1 MGFLPQIIQG
11 NLNRAAVHVVV
22 TSYPNLSLTVST
34 MAKGQAHLTYDG
46 ETITQIGTATGVVN
60 SPEPWLPAT
69 LTVNILRTQ
78 PVANA
83 WQLQMLNNCVIG
95 TVEAYSDATSYA
107 PTIIQNCAFILDPGQ
122 WDGTDPVVKLTLKG
136 QIQINASM
144 WASLTG
150 AVAAIV

>member
-1 MGFLPQIIQG
+1 MSFLPGIVQG
-11 NLNRAAVHVVV
+11 NLNRAAVHIVV
-22 TSYPNLSLTVST
+22 TSNTNLTLTASD

-46 ETITQIGTATGVVN
+46 DTITQIGTATGVVN
-60 SPEPWLPAT
+60 SPEPWLPTT

-95 TVEAYSDATSYA
+95 TVEAYSDSTSYA
-107 PTIIQNCAFILDPGQ
+107 PTIIQNCALMLDPGQ
-122 WDGTDPVVKLTLKG
+122 WDGTDPVVKITLKG

-150 AVAAIV
+150 LVAAIL